1 MATEPSNYQISSN
14 YENVVQQLYVCYF
27 GRPADYSGLQHWMSA
42 LSAMGAPTT
51 LTGIMQASKSN
62 PAIAAVINGFGASS
76 ESNTLYGGGDTISF
90 VSSIYNNLLSRSPD
104 FEGLIFWAGLID
116 QGYLT
121 RSNAVLAIADGAV
134 MNLLSPDTVVFQNK
148 VGAAVQFTQEMDTVN
163 EVRAYTGAEAAQI
176 AREMLS
182 EVQLTPAS
190 NGAIATTLTA
200 IVDLA
205 FPPPPPP
212 PAPEPTPTPSMPDS
226 YSMSYFIEVS
236 GPSSP
241 ASDLFFP

>member
-1 MATEPSNYQISSN
+1 MAIEPTN

-27 GRPADYSGLQHWMSA
+27 GRPADFQGLQYWMSS
-42 LSAMGAPTT
+42 LSAINAPTT
-51 LTGIMQASKSN
+51 LSGLMQASTTN
-62 PAIAAVINGFGASS
+62 AAIASVINGFGQSTESS
-76 ESNTLYGGGDTISF
+76 TLYGTGDSIAF
-90 VSSIYNNLLSRSPD
+90 VASIYNNLLSRAPD
-104 FEGLIFWAGLID
+104 FDGLIFWASLINE
-116 QGYLT
+116 GRLT

-148 VGAAVQFTQEMDTVN
+148 VSAAVQFTQAIDTGN
-163 EVRAYTGAEAAQI
+163 EIVAYSGAQAAQI

-190 NGAIATTLTA
+190 NGSIATALSA

-212 PAPEPTPTPSMPDS
+212 PAPEPTPAPSMSDS
-226 YSMSYFIEVS
+226 YSMSHFIEVS
-236 GPSSP
+236 GSSSP